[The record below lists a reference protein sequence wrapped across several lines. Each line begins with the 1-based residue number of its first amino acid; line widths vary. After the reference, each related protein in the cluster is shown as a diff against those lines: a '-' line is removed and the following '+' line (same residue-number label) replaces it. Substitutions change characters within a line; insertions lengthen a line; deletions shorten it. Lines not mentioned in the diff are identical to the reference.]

1 MNTINIPT
9 STSNGSYKLSK
20 VVRVAEPKKSMFR
33 DTYRK
38 CIEGWAKRIKGE
50 NGHGRT

>member
-9 STSNGSYKLSK
+9 STTNGNLAK
-20 VVRVAEPKKSMFR
+20 VVRVAEVKKSMFR